1 MGAVAG
7 EVAAVIVEVVGV
19 VAAAEAF
26 ATRSK
31 VAIAIE
37 EVSVVSVTKV
47 GVAAVVVVVGQEEE
61 EGVVVVDTT
70 GKTGVVTMIEEVV
83 GVAEEVTVIV
93 MVEEEGV
100 VAVVYATPFRRVTA
114 REEVPVGSAIIKLS
128 R

>member
-19 VAAAEAF
+19 VAAEAF

-31 VAIAIE
+31 VPIAIE

-47 GVAAVVVVVGQEEE
+47 GVAAAVVVVGQEE
-61 EGVVVVDTT
+61 GAVVVDTT
-70 GKTGVVTMIEEVV
+70 GKTGVVTMIEEVA
-83 GVAEEVTVIV
+83 GVAEEVTVFV